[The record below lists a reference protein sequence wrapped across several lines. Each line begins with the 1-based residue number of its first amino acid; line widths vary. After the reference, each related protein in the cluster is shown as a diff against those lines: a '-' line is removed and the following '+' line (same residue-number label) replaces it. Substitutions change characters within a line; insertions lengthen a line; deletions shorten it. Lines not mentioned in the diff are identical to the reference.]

1 MNESLPIYLHDHLAG
16 SNFAVSL
23 LETWTE
29 ARDEDSLRL
38 FAAELLREIEA
49 DRAELRQMIDRLG
62 GEQPKF
68 KEALGW
74 IAEKVS
80 RFKLGHS
87 SGADLAL
94 FEGLEMLALG
104 ILGKV
109 SLWDAL
115 AVVAKSDPRLKGIDF
130 ARLRERAKDQHARV
144 EARRLDLARA
154 VFTS

>member
-1 MNESLPIYLHDHLAG
+1 MSNPLATYLHDHLAG

-23 LETWTE
+23 VETW
-29 ARDEDSLRL
+29 RDAPGDDSLNV

-49 DRAELRQMIDRLG
+49 DRADLRSIIERVG
-62 GEQPKF
+62 GEGHSF
-68 KEALGW
+68 KETLGW

-104 ILGKV
+104 ILGKA

-115 AVVAKSDPRLKGIDF
+115 AVVAASDSRLQGIDF
-130 ARLRERAKDQHARV
+130 AQLLERAKDQHARV
-144 EARRLDLARA
+144 EARRMRLVPA
-154 VFTS
+154 VFAL